1 MFSSTEDKPSSDELS
16 KLKVQARIELDKLE
30 AQSTAKEVA
39 GKSIG
44 MRVPRSFVVPLMI
57 GVVALVALL
66 ATHTF
71 EMLALLT
78 IAYIAAVPLM
88 VRRYRSLER
97 SHAAESAAKSDP

>member
-1 MFSSTEDKPSSDELS
+1 MVVDHKGAALKP
-16 KLKVQARIELDKLE
+16 A
-30 AQSTAKEVA
+30 
-39 GKSIG
+39 
-44 MRVPRSFVVPLMI
+44 LMI

-97 SHAAESAAKSDP
+97 SHAAESAAKSDS